1 MIISKNTKIFLIIF
15 SAVLLLIT
23 IGAIVY
29 KKTHNNSIGS
39 QIIIESAQKI
49 PNVSN
54 EDVNGQNK
62 EIKRLTLDSTYSNNG
77 LSYSEAKDEERDI
90 DVRYVQISGLKSEN
104 IQESINR
111 QIKERI
117 NKILD
122 SNNFKRNSD
131 DSAYVRTTVT
141 ANFSD
146 VL

>member
-54 EDVNGQNK
+54 EDVNGQIRYKIIMPNGK
-62 EIKRLTLDSTYSNNG
+62 VDNFDLNRTESIK
-77 LSYSEAKDEERDI
+77 A
-90 DVRYVQISGLKSEN
+90 KSELN
-104 IQESINR
+104 EYDKYY
-111 QIKERI
+111 IKEEYPIGRYFVDGTFWWNGMNVLSDT
-117 NKILD
+117 NKND
-122 SNNFKRNSD
+122 F
-131 DSAYVRTTVT
+131 
-141 ANFSD
+141 FD
-146 VL
+146 VVEGE